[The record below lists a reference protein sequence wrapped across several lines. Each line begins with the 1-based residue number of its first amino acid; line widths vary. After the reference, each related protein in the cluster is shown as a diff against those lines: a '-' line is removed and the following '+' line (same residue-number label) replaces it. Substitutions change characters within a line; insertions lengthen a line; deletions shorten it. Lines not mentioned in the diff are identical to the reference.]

1 MRDITELEEL
11 HQIELDMLKEIDR
24 ICRRENIQYYLAG
37 GTLLGAVRH
46 KGFIPWDDDIDIAMA
61 RDEYERFLKVMKKE
75 RHPYLKIFAM
85 EFDKEY
91 QYTFA
96 KVVDTRTRLIEEIGK
111 DLPDMGVFIDI
122 FPIDGM
128 GNDRKKAMRRM
139 MKIIRLRSRII
150 EAALKEDEIKNKELN
165 LKNKIIKE
173 TANFIIKL
181 LGIRRCYFMLL
192 RYVKKMD
199 FRTSYWIASAVGGAG
214 IERELVER
222 KCFDELIE
230 MEFEGSM
237 FYAPAGYDRYLKNL
251 YGDYM
256 KLPPESERTTPH
268 RGRIWWK

>member
-1 MRDITELEEL
+1 MRDITELKEL
-11 HQIELDMLKEIDR
+11 HQIELDMLKEIDA

-61 RDEYERFLKVMKKE
+61 RDEYERFLKVMRKE
-75 RHPYLKIFAM
+75 KHPYYKIFAM
-85 EFDKEY
+85 EYDKEY

-96 KVVDTRTRLIEEIGK
+96 KVVDTRTRLVEEIGK
-111 DLPDMGVFIDI
+111 DIPDMGVFIDI

-128 GNDRKKAMRRM
+128 GDDRKKAMRRM

-173 TANFIIKL
+173 TANLIIKC
-181 LGIRRCYFMLL
+181 LGIRRCYFMLM
-192 RYVKKMD
+192 RYVKKMN
-199 FRTSYWIASAVGGAG
+199 FRESYWIASAVGGAG

-230 MEFEGSM
+230 MEFEGYS
-237 FYAPAGYDRYLKNL
+237 FLAPAGYDRYLRNL

-256 KLPPESERTTPH
+256 KLPPESERVTPH

>member
-1 MRDITELEEL
+1 MRDITELKEL

-75 RHPYLKIFAM
+75 KHSYYKLFAM
-85 EFDKEY
+85 EYNKEY

-96 KVVDTRTRLIEEIGK
+96 KVVDTRTRLVEEIGK

-128 GNDRKKAMRRM
+128 GNDKRKAMRRL

-150 EAALKEDEIKNKELN
+150 ESALKEDEIKNKEQN

-173 TANFIIKL
+173 TANLIIKL

-199 FRTSYWIASAVGGAG
+199 FRSSYWIASAVGGAG

-222 KCFDELIE
+222 KCFDDLIE
-230 MEFEGSM
+230 LEFEGCK
-237 FYAPAGYDRYLKNL
+237 FFAPAGYDTYLKNL

-256 KLPPESERTTPH
+256 VLPPESDRVTPH